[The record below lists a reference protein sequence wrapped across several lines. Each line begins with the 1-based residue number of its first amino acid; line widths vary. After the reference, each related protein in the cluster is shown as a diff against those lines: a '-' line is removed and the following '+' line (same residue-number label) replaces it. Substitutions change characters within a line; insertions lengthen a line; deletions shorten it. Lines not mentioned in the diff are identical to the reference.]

1 MSQPVGLRRARLA
14 ALRADRAGGTTSEV
28 NELLADDV
36 PIVFTATATP
46 LLPVMAYLAL
56 FKPV

>member
-1 MSQPVGLRRARLA
+1 
-14 ALRADRAGGTTSEV
+14 SEV